1 MTANTSSAVNRWRLE
16 LRMEWLKLLRTP
28 AFSWPTLLFPVVF
41 YALFALGMQ
50 PMGSARSAV
59 YLLSTYVIFSSI
71 GPGLFGMGML
81 LATERAHGWHDLQR
95 AAPVP
100 VPFVLAAKLVTCTG
114 FALGSMLLIMLVAYF
129 AGGVEL
135 PVHVWGL
142 LAIVSLVAA
151 LPFGLVGASIG
162 LLMRPTGAMAVIN
175 ALFLPSAV
183 LSGLWF
189 PLSMLAPVLQ
199 SIGSVL
205 PFYHLGQLAL
215 MASGQVVADTLWM
228 HVGASLAW
236 LVAFTLLT
244 VWVYRK
250 SRR

>member
-1 MTANTSSAVNRWRLE
+1 MTANTASAVNCWWLE

-28 AFSWPTLLFPVVF
+28 AFSWPTLLLPVVF
-41 YALFALGMQ
+41 YALFALGMP

-59 YLLSTYVIFSSI
+59 YLVSTYVIFSSI

-81 LATERAHGWHDLQR
+81 LATERAHGWHDVQR

-100 VPFVLAAKLVTCTG
+100 VPFVLAAKLAACTG

-129 AGGVEL
+129 AGDVKL
-135 PVHVWGL
+135 PVRVWAT
-142 LAIVSLVAA
+142 LAVLSLVAV
-151 LPFGLVGASIG
+151 LPFGLLGASIG
-162 LLMRPTGAMAVIN
+162 LLIRPTGAMAIIN

-189 PLSMLAPVLQ
+189 PLSMLAPILQ
-199 SIGSVL
+199 SVGSVL

-215 MASGQVVADTLWM
+215 MATGQVVVSRVWT
-228 HVGASLAW
+228 HIGASLAW
-236 LVAFTLLT
+236 LLAFTLLT
-244 VWVYRK
+244 VWAYRK